1 MDILRFALVG
11 AGNIAK
17 IYVQAFAV
25 IPDAKITVVCSRTEA
40 TGRALAEQCSAEWV
54 GDFHEAVRR
63 DDVDAVVVA
72 TPSGTHADV
81 AVAAAQAGKHL
92 LVEKPLDIT
101 LARVD
106 SILNAVKESGVVLA
120 SVYPLRFTEGAQ
132 RAKAA
137 VDAGRLGQLTLADVY
152 VKWWRPQSY
161 YDNPWRGKWAVD
173 GGGALMNQAIHNV
186 DLVQW
191 LAGPV
196 TSVVGR
202 TTTLAH
208 EMETEDTMSAL
219 LTFANGALGV
229 IQGATSCWPGDPAR
243 VELHGDRGTIV
254 LEEGR
259 IVTWKLQ
266 DAAPGEEEAMLA
278 LEHAAGSGAAD
289 PMAIGFEKHRRQVV
303 DLIEAIRTGRSP
315 AIRGEEARRS
325 VEIVRAIYRSAQTN
339 STVTLPLL
347 DDQ

>member
-1 MDILRFALVG
+1 MDIVRFALVG

-17 IYVQAFAV
+17 IYVAAFAA
-25 IPDAKITVVCSRTEA
+25 IPDARVTVVCSRTEA
-40 TGRALAEQCSAEWV
+40 TGRALAEKCGADWEQ
-54 GDFHEAVRR
+54 DFHKAVSR

-72 TPSGTHADV
+72 TPSGTHADI

-106 SILNAVKESGVVLA
+106 SILNAVAQTGVVLA
-120 SVYPLRFTEGAQ
+120 SVYPLRFTEGAR
-132 RAKAA
+132 RAKEAM
-137 VDAGRLGQLTLADVY
+137 VAGRLGKLALADVS
-152 VKWWRPQSY
+152 VKWFRPQSY
-161 YDNPWRGKWAVD
+161 YDNPWRGKWATD

-196 TSVVGR
+196 SSVVGR

-208 EMETEDTMSAL
+208 QMETEDTMSAL
-219 LTFANGALGV
+219 ITYANGALGV

-259 IVTWKLQ
+259 IVKWKLQ

-278 LEHAAGSGAAD
+278 LEQGAGSGAAD
-289 PMAIGFEKHRRQVV
+289 PMAIGFEKHRRQIV

-325 VEIVRAIYRSAQTN
+325 VEIVRAIYRSAATN
-339 STVTLPLL
+339 APVTLPLV
-347 DDQ
+347 DDN

>member
-1 MDILRFALVG
+1 MDEIRFALIG

-17 IYVQAFAV
+17 IYVEAFAA
-25 IPDAKITVVCSRTEA
+25 IPDAHVTVVCSRTEA
-40 TGRALAEQCSAEWV
+40 TGRALAEKAGAAWE
-54 GDFHEAVRR
+54 GDFRVAVAR

-72 TPSGTHADV
+72 TPSGTHADI

-92 LVEKPLDIT
+92 LVEKPLDIN

-106 SILNAVKESGVVLA
+106 SILRAAADAGIVLA

-137 VDAGRLGQLTLADVY
+137 MDAGRLGKLALADVS
-152 VKWWRPQSY
+152 VKWFRPQSY
-161 YDNPWRGKWAVD
+161 YDNPWRGRWAVD

-196 TSVVGR
+196 KSVVGR

-208 EMETEDTMSAL
+208 TMETEDTMSAL
-219 LTFANGALGV
+219 LTYANGALGV

-243 VELHGDRGTIV
+243 VELHGDKGTIV

-278 LEHAAGSGAAD
+278 LEQAGGSGAGD
-289 PMAIGFEKHRRQVV
+289 PMAIGFEKHRRQIV
-303 DLIEAIRTGRSP
+303 DLIDAIRTGRSP

-325 VEIVRAIYRSAQTN
+325 VEIVRAIYRSAA
-339 STVTLPLL
+339 SGLPVELPLV
-347 DDQ
+347 DDH

>member
-1 MDILRFALVG
+1 MECVRFALVG

-17 IYVQAFAV
+17 IYVAAFEV
-25 IPDAKITVVCSRTEA
+25 IPDAKVTVICSRTEA
-40 TGRALAEQCSAEWV
+40 TGRALAQKCGAAWV
-54 GDFHEAVRR
+54 ADFREAVAR

-106 SILNAVKESGVVLA
+106 SIIQAAAQAGVVLA
-120 SVYPLRFTEGAQ
+120 AVFPLRFTEGAQ

-137 VDAGRLGQLTLADVY
+137 MEAGRLGQLALADVS
-152 VKWWRPQSY
+152 VKWFRPQSY
-161 YDNPWRGKWAVD
+161 YDGSWRGRWATD

-202 TTTLAH
+202 TARLAH
-208 EMETEDTMSAL
+208 TMETEDTASAL
-219 LTFANGALGV
+219 LTYANGALGV
-229 IQGATSCWPGDPAR
+229 IQAATSCWPGDPAR

-259 IVTWKLQ
+259 IVVWKLQ
-266 DAAPGEEEAMLA
+266 DAAPGEEGAMLA
-278 LEHAAGSGAAD
+278 LEQAAGSGAAD
-289 PMAIGFEKHRRQVV
+289 PMAMGFEKHRRQIV
-303 DLIEAIRTGRSP
+303 DLIEAIRTGRPP
-315 AIRGEEARRS
+315 AILGEEARRS
-325 VEIVRAIYRSAQTN
+325 VEIVRAIYRSAAN
-339 STVTLPLL
+339 HAPVMLPLA